1 MKSAAQARCNKI
13 LGLFILASLLGLL
26 ILTRCA

>member
-13 LGLFILASLLGLL
+13 LLAMIVIAHLIGLL
-26 ILTRCA
+26 ILSGC

>member
-1 MKSAAQARCNKI
+1 MKAAAQSRCNKI
-13 LGLFILASLLGLL
+13 LGLFILASLLILL